1 MRLRSAA
8 MLLFAA
14 LLALAGIGAAPA
26 LAAPPYPPAA
36 VVCSISPNPVAPGA
50 GVVIT
55 CSGYKPGTT
64 VTISV
69 VKNGVVTHSTAVVA
83 ANGTLAVTE
92 QAGPKNG
99 PSTFQ
104 VAGTDSN
111 GDPAARQVTTK
122 VQSNNGNG
130 NGKGNGKGNG
140 TGTGNANGASC
151 TVTGTLSSASA
162 TVGQTVT
169 FGGGGFAPGATVLL
183 TDSAGNDL
191 GSTQA
196 DGKGTFSAPI
206 SEAQPGSYTVY
217 GSGAGGGACAGK
229 PRTVVAGL
237 NITRA
242 EGAGL
247 PFTGMDGLWLLLRVA
262 IVLVTGGS
270 GVVALERRR
279 RLIRARV

>member
-1 MRLRSAA
+1 MRLRSVAT
-8 MLLFAA
+8 LLFAA
-14 LLALAGIGAAPA
+14 LLALVGIGVAPA

-50 GVVIT
+50 GVVISCT
-55 CSGYKPGTT
+55 GYKPGTT
-64 VTISV
+64 VTITV
-69 VKNGVVTHSTAVVA
+69 VKNGVVTHTTAVVA
-83 ANGTLAVTE
+83 ANGSLTVTE

-104 VAGTDSN
+104 VAGTDTN
-111 GDPAARQVTTK
+111 GDPVTRQVTTK

-130 NGKGNGKGNG
+130 HGHG
-140 TGTGNANGASC
+140 TGGTGAEGGASC
-151 TVTGTLSSASA
+151 TVTGTLSSDSA
-162 TVGQTVT
+162 TIGQTVT
-169 FGGGGFAPGATVLL
+169 FGGDGFAPGATVLL

-196 DGKGTFSAPI
+196 DGTGKFSAPI

-217 GSGAGGGACAGK
+217 GSGAGGGACADK

-247 PFTGMDGLWLLLRVA
+247 PFTGMDGLWLLLLIA

-279 RLIRARV
+279 RLIRARA